1 MSKINN
7 TITSVSKTKNMRNL
21 NNFNWGWMDKSTN
34 RTLSSGNVTKSFGQ
48 WHKDAIT
55 KEIFEDKLYEKFFA
69 VEEGD
74 VVMDFGSSV
83 GPFTYS
89 ILDNKPKHVYCIEPS
104 PEELETLI
112 LNTSGGPV
120 TIINKGISDQEG
132 EFEFNLFGIDDGIKI
147 AQSTTFDKIKEEYNI
162 TKIDF
167 IKTDCEG
174 GEYSIF
180 NNKNFFWIKENVK
193 KVVGEWHLE
202 TPERKQ
208 QFRVFRDTYLRLFP
222 NIEVYSVDGANIKW
236 DLWNEHFLEYYYQV
250 IVYIDNRD

>member
-1 MSKINN
+1 
-7 TITSVSKTKNMRNL
+7 MRNL
-21 NNFNWGWMDKSTN
+21 NNFNWGWMDKPTN

-55 KEIFEDKLYEKFFA
+55 KEIFEDKLYEKFFT

-74 VVMDFGSSV
+74 IVMDFGSSV

-132 EFEFNLFGIDDGIKI
+132 EFEFNLFGIDDGIKM

-193 KVVGEWHLE
+193 KIVGEWHLE
-202 TPERKQ
+202 TPEKKQ

-222 NIEVYSVDGANIKW
+222 NIQVFSVDGCNIKW
-236 DLWNEHFLEYYYQV
+236 DLWSDHFLNYYFQV
-250 IVYIDNRD
+250 IIYIDNRD

>member
-1 MSKINN
+1 
-7 TITSVSKTKNMRNL
+7 MRNL
-21 NNFNWGWMDKSTN
+21 NNFNWGWMDKPTN

-55 KEIFEDKLYEKFFA
+55 KEIFEDKLYEKFFT

-74 VVMDFGSSV
+74 IVMDFGSSV

-132 EFEFNLFGIDDGIKI
+132 EFEFNLFGIDDGIKM

-193 KVVGEWHLE
+193 KIVGEWHLE
-202 TPERKQ
+202 TPEKKQ

-222 NIEVYSVDGANIKW
+222 NIQVFSVDGCNIKC
-236 DLWNEHFLEYYYQV
+236 DLWSDHFLNYYFQV
-250 IVYIDNRD
+250 IIYIDNRD